1 MKPEEPRPSNPFG
14 GLPRNRWLGRAI
26 QASAAVGIVVSVICI
41 VLLPILALRV
51 ASWIDG
57 VLMTVSAESDLAAAS
72 MQQVA
77 LALDEG
83 AHTLR
88 AAQASLRKVHESM
101 LETEPLIT
109 STAEL
114 VGEQAPVIITDTRNA
129 LTSAEQGA
137 AAIDQVLRTLAV
149 LGPIT
154 GVTYSPERP
163 LDEGLSEVAESL
175 EPLPSALRQ
184 VGEELGTAASSLV
197 RIGGSF
203 EEVGEELGN
212 YAQDISGKSAVLADL
227 AGDLDTLSSD
237 ADNARAKIGP
247 LVLVI
252 STVLELLL
260 AGQALGQSAIFHVGR
275 SMCL

>member
-1 MKPEEPRPSNPFG
+1 MKPEEPQPSSPFG

-237 ADNARAKIGP
+237 ADNARGKIGP

>member
-1 MKPEEPRPSNPFG
+1 MKPEEPQPSNPFG

>member
-1 MKPEEPRPSNPFG
+1 MKPEEPQPSSPFG
-14 GLPRNRWLGRAI
+14 RFPRNRWLGRAI

-109 STAEL
+109 ATAEL

-237 ADNARAKIGP
+237 ADNARGKIGP